1 MKLIKKIYSV
11 SMNDRQRLS
20 SGFIGSADMKM
31 NEASVANSN
40 QREPG
45 ISGRIFGFL
54 RVLFSHIQRLN
65 SRNRF
70 HLKNG
75 AF

>member
-1 MKLIKKIYSV
+1 MKLIKKICSV

-31 NEASVANSN
+31 NEASVANRS

-45 ISGRIFGFL
+45 DSGRIFGFL
-54 RVLFSHIQRLN
+54 RVLSAIFKGSTVEID
-65 SRNRF
+65 ST
-70 HLKNG
+70 
-75 AF
+75 